1 MVSRLY
7 NDDIV
12 SDKEIVEGLIARD
25 EKITRLF
32 FFVKCRPLFYSVIA
46 HFFSYPVDYDE
57 LVNEL
62 YVNIMANDAQG
73 LRSFSFQSS
82 LCQWLKRVAYNY
94 FSHKFKRERFI
105 EDKSRE
111 EEKNEEQGLE
121 YGLLHREVAVEVDT
135 HITVMDLK
143 ALLSNMT
150 NERNRYVLEKLYI
163 EAYDYDELA
172 KMMGTSKANL
182 YNIRKRAVDEL
193 SQVALRDK
201 TI

>member
-1 MVSRLY
+1 M
-7 NDDIV
+7 
-12 SDKEIVEGLIARD
+12 SDREIVEGLIARD

-73 LRSFSFQSS
+73 LRSFSYQSS

-94 FSHKFKRERFI
+94 FSHKSKRERFVG
-105 EDKSRE
+105 DKSGE
-111 EEKNEEQGLE
+111 EEKYEEQGQE
-121 YGLLHREVAVEVDT
+121 YGLLHCEVAVEVDT
-135 HITVMDLK
+135 HIAVMDLK
-143 ALLSNMT
+143 ALLLNMK
-150 NERNRYVLEKLYI
+150 NERNRYVLEKLFI

-172 KMMGTSKANL
+172 KMMGISKANL

-193 SQVALRDK
+193 SQIALRDK

>member
-1 MVSRLY
+1 M
-7 NDDIV
+7 
-12 SDKEIVEGLIARD
+12 SDREIVEGLIAHD

-94 FSHKFKRERFI
+94 FSHKCKRERFI
-105 EDKSRE
+105 EDKSYE
-111 EEKNEEQGLE
+111 EEKDEEQELE
-121 YGLLHREVAVEVDT
+121 YGLLHREIAVEVDT
-135 HITVMDLK
+135 HIAVMDLK
-143 ALLSNMT
+143 ALLSNMK
-150 NERNRYVLEKLYI
+150 NERNRYVLEKLFI
-163 EAYDYDELA
+163 DAYDYDELA
-172 KMMGTSKANL
+172 KMMGISKANL

-193 SQVALRDK
+193 LQIALRDK

>member
-1 MVSRLY
+1 M
-7 NDDIV
+7 
-12 SDKEIVEGLIARD
+12 SDREIVEGLIARD
-25 EKITRLF
+25 EKITLLF

-46 HFFSYPVDYDE
+46 HFFSYPIDYDE

-73 LRSFSFQSS
+73 LRSFSYQSS

-94 FSHKFKRERFI
+94 FSHKCKRERFI

-111 EEKNEEQGLE
+111 EEKDEEQGLE

-135 HITVMDLK
+135 HIAVMDLK
-143 ALLSNMT
+143 ALLSNMK
-150 NERNRYVLEKLYI
+150 NERNRYVLEKLFI

-172 KMMGTSKANL
+172 KMMGISKANL

-193 SQVALRDK
+193 SQIALRDK
-201 TI
+201 TIRV

>member
-1 MVSRLY
+1 M
-7 NDDIV
+7 
-12 SDKEIVEGLIARD
+12 SDREIVEGLIARD

-73 LRSFSFQSS
+73 LRSFSYQSS

-94 FSHKFKRERFI
+94 FSHKCKRERFI

-111 EEKNEEQGLE
+111 EEKDEEQRLE

-135 HITVMDLK
+135 HIAVMDIK
-143 ALLSNMT
+143 ALLSNMK
-150 NERNRYVLEKLYI
+150 NERNRYVLEKLFI

-172 KMMGTSKANL
+172 KMMGISKANL

-193 SQVALRDK
+193 SQIAFRDK

>member
-1 MVSRLY
+1 M
-7 NDDIV
+7 
-12 SDKEIVEGLIARD
+12 SDREIVEGLIARD

-73 LRSFSFQSS
+73 LRSFSYQSS

-94 FSHKFKRERFI
+94 FSHKCKRERII

-111 EEKNEEQGLE
+111 QEQEKDDGQE
-121 YGLLHREVAVEVDT
+121 YGLLSSEIAVEVDT
-135 HITVMDLK
+135 HIAVMDLK
-143 ALLSNMT
+143 ALLSNMK
-150 NERNRYVLEKLYI
+150 NERNRYVLEKLFI

-172 KMMGTSKANL
+172 KMMGISKANL

-193 SQVALRDK
+193 SQIALRDK
-201 TI
+201 TIRV

>member
-1 MVSRLY
+1 M
-7 NDDIV
+7 
-12 SDKEIVEGLIARD
+12 SDREIVEGLIARD

-94 FSHKFKRERFI
+94 FSHKSKRERFVG
-105 EDKSRE
+105 DKSGE
-111 EEKNEEQGLE
+111 EEKDEEQGLE

-135 HITVMDLK
+135 HIAVMDLK
-143 ALLSNMT
+143 ALLSNMK
-150 NERNRYVLEKLYI
+150 NERNRYVLEKLFI

-172 KMMGTSKANL
+172 KMMGISKANL

-193 SQVALRDK
+193 SQIALRDK